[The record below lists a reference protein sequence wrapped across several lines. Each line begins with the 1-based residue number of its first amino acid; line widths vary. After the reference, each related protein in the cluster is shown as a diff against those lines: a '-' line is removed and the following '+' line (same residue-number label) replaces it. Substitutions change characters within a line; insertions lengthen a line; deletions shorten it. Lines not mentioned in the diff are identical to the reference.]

1 MQIIPVIL
9 AGGSGKRL
17 WPISR
22 KSYPKQFFSLV
33 SEKTMFQETLARL
46 EKIKSVNLKRPIIIC
61 NTEHRFLVIEQINE
75 LDKKYQA
82 ILVEPIGRNTAP
94 AVAAAAH
101 YVKSIGDGEAVL
113 LVLPADH
120 ELSNMKAFDSV
131 LEKAFISASIG
142 DLITFGIQPYESH
155 TGYGYIKKGEFNGE
169 LNLHSVEKF
178 VEKPDK
184 KTAEN
189 FLESGNYLWNSGM
202 FMFKASCYLET
213 LKLLAPEIF
222 DKTKLAVDNSL
233 KNMDFIK
240 LSESEFSQSPSD
252 SIDYAVMEKAID
264 KGFKINVVSLNADW
278 SDLGSW
284 KSLWEVSELDA
295 NKNAI
300 KGDVVLHKSNSNY
313 LYSDFGM
320 LAAVGVKDLIVVQ
333 TSDAVLIA
341 DKKESE
347 NVSKIV
353 DMLTSASRE
362 EGVFHRKVKR
372 PWGTFDSIDETD
384 HFKVKRLTVN
394 PGAKLSLQMHHQRE
408 EFWVVVT
415 GTAKVTRGEEVFI
428 LEQSQTIHIPIGMR
442 HSLENPNE
450 IPLEIIEI
458 QIGDYLGEDD
468 IVRFDDKYG
477 RA

>member
-94 AVAAAAH
+94 AV
-101 YVKSIGDGEAVL
+101 
-113 LVLPADH
+113 
-120 ELSNMKAFDSV
+120 
-131 LEKAFISASIG
+131 
-142 DLITFGIQPYESH
+142 
-155 TGYGYIKKGEFNGE
+155 
-169 LNLHSVEKF
+169 
-178 VEKPDK
+178 
-184 KTAEN
+184 
-189 FLESGNYLWNSGM
+189 
-202 FMFKASCYLET
+202 
-213 LKLLAPEIF
+213 
-222 DKTKLAVDNSL
+222 
-233 KNMDFIK
+233 
-240 LSESEFSQSPSD
+240 
-252 SIDYAVMEKAID
+252 
-264 KGFKINVVSLNADW
+264 
-278 SDLGSW
+278 
-284 KSLWEVSELDA
+284 
-295 NKNAI
+295 
-300 KGDVVLHKSNSNY
+300 
-313 LYSDFGM
+313 
-320 LAAVGVKDLIVVQ
+320 GVKDLIVVQ

-341 DKKESE
+341 DKKASE

-353 DMLTSASRE
+353 DLLTSASRE